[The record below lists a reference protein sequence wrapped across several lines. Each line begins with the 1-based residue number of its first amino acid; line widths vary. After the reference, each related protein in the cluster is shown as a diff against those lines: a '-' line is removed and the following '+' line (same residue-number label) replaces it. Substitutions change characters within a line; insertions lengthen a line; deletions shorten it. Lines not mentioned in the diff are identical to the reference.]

1 MLIMFVGLCTVFE
14 IYKIIETLVSRKAP
28 YSMFEACYH
37 FFNCKFYVQYK
48 LVKNLSGK

>member
-37 FFNCKFYVQYK
+37 FFLIANFMC
-48 LVKNLSGK
+48 NIN

>member
-1 MLIMFVGLCTVFE
+1 MLIMFAGLCTVFE

-37 FFNCKFYVQYK
+37 FFYWKFYVQYK
-48 LVKNLSGK
+48 TSKESQW